1 MKGVNCIKRLKSLQI
16 MTIFVFLLAVSLKVG
31 ALDSASNWYCVHRP
45 DHKQPSAD
53 PSIAYV
59 EKYNGFYIDKRHGDN
74 CDDKVIYLTFDAG
87 YENGNIGKILDI
99 MKEEDVTGAFFIL
112 GNLIE
117 KNSDLVVRMFD
128 EGHLV
133 CNHTYSHKAM
143 VNRSKDNIE
152 SELIRLENLCLERT
166 GRSLSKYYRPPEGK
180 FDETSMQYVSELGY
194 KTVFW
199 SFAYADWDN
208 NAQMSAEKAKK
219 KVLENIH
226 NGEVMLLHP
235 TSSTNA
241 EILDDVIKELKAQG
255 YRFGTLDELC
265 SQ

>member
-1 MKGVNCIKRLKSLQI
+1 
-16 MTIFVFLLAVSLKVG
+16 MTIFVFLFAVSLEVG
-31 ALDSASNWYCVHRP
+31 ALNSASNWYCVHRS

-59 EKYNGFYIDKRHGDN
+59 EKYNGFYIDKRHGDD
-74 CDDKVIYLTFDAG
+74 CEEKVIYLTFDAG
-87 YENGNIGKILDI
+87 YENGNISKILDV
-99 MKEEDVTGAFFIL
+99 MKKENVTGAFFIL

-143 VNRSKDNIE
+143 VNRSKEDVE
-152 SELIRLENLCLERT
+152 SELMRLENLCLERT

-241 EILDDVIKELKAQG
+241 EILADVIKELKAQG

>member
-1 MKGVNCIKRLKSLQI
+1 MKRLKALQI
-16 MTIFVFLLAVSLKVG
+16 MTIFVFLFAVSLKVG
-31 ALDSASNWYCVHRP
+31 ALDSASNWYCVHRS

-53 PSIAYV
+53 PSIAYI
-59 EKYNGFYIDKRHGDN
+59 EKYNGFYIDKRHGDD
-74 CDDKVIYLTFDAG
+74 CDEKVIYLTFDAG
-87 YENGNIGKILDI
+87 YENGNISKILDV
-99 MKEEDVTGAFFIL
+99 MKKENVTGAFFIL

-143 VNRSKDNIE
+143 VNRSKDDID
-152 SELIRLENLCLERT
+152 SELKRLENLCLERT

-180 FDETSMQYVSELGY
+180 FDEMSMQYVSELGY

-241 EILDDVIKELKAQG
+241 EILADVIKELKAQG

>member
-1 MKGVNCIKRLKSLQI
+1 MKRLKALQI
-16 MTIFVFLLAVSLKVG
+16 MTIFVFLFAVSLKVG

-59 EKYNGFYIDKRHGDN
+59 EKYNGFYIDKRHGDD
-74 CDDKVIYLTFDAG
+74 CEEKVIYLTFDAG
-87 YENGNIGKILDI
+87 YENGNISKILDVL
-99 MKEEDVTGAFFIL
+99 KEEKVTGAFFIL

-241 EILDDVIKELKAQG
+241 EILADVIKELKTQG